1 MALTENFSWIHA
13 TLPSHAAIM
22 HRVSVRVMVS
32 GAGDEAGFPQGEL
45 LGMSANLRTMANIL
59 SPLLWSRVYAAGV
72 RSGKAGLFFCAP
84 SAPPAALL
92 LRLATL
98 GLTEL
103 CAPQTRAS
111 RR

>member
-1 MALTENFSWIHA
+1 M
-13 TLPSHAAIM
+13 
-22 HRVSVRVMVS
+22 RVMIS

-84 SAPPAALL
+84 STPLLPCCYALL
-92 LRLATL
+92 PL
-98 GLTEL
+98 G
-103 CAPQTRAS
+103 
-111 RR
+111 